1 MQIQRTP
8 HGFDCRAATTPDGLR
23 SAGLPSAW
31 LRPRSC
37 AKIECL
43 ASDEKKGWVYL
54 GVTTPKDS
62 IEIYKSASTSQGDLF
77 ARRALRA
84 MLTPRITKS
93 GKMRVYNA
101 KDSTNKKEML

>member
-1 MQIQRTP
+1 MSNIRRTSF
-8 HGFDCRAATTPDGLR
+8 GFD
-23 SAGLPSAW
+23 W
-31 LRPRSC
+31 SC

-54 GVTTPKDS
+54 GVTTPRDS
-62 IEIYKSASTSQGDLF
+62 IEIY
-77 ARRALRA
+77 
-84 MLTPRITKS
+84 ITKS

>member
-8 HGFDCRAATTPDGLR
+8 HGFNCRAAATLR
-23 SAGLPSAW
+23 AAPLAEGPRAW
-31 LRPRSC
+31 LHPWSC

-54 GVTTPKDS
+54 GVTTPRDS
-62 IEIYKSASTSQGDLF
+62 IEIYKSAPT
-77 ARRALRA
+77 

>member
-8 HGFDCRAATTPDGLR
+8 HGFDW
-23 SAGLPSAW
+23 SF
-31 LRPRSC
+31 

-54 GVTTPKDS
+54 GVTTLRDS
-62 IEIYKSASTSQGDLF
+62 IEIY
-77 ARRALRA
+77 
-84 MLTPRITKS
+84 ITKS
-93 GKMRVYNA
+93 GKIRVYNA

>member
-8 HGFDCRAATTPDGLR
+8 HGFDCRAATTLRTAPLADG
-23 SAGLPSAW
+23 P
-31 LRPRSC
+31 
-37 AKIECL
+37 
-43 ASDEKKGWVYL
+43 
-54 GVTTPKDS
+54 
-62 IEIYKSASTSQGDLF
+62 
-77 ARRALRA
+77 RA

>member
-8 HGFDCRAATTPDGLR
+8 HGFDWKAATT
-23 SAGLPSAW
+23 W
-31 LRPRSC
+31 LRPWSC

-54 GVTTPKDS
+54 GVTTPRDS
-62 IEIYKSASTSQGDLF
+62 IEIYKSAST
-77 ARRALRA
+77 

>member
-8 HGFDCRAATTPDGLR
+8 HGFDCKAATTLR
-23 SAGLPSAW
+23 SAPLADGPRAW
-31 LRPRSC
+31 LRPWSC

-54 GVTTPKDS
+54 GVTTPRDS
-62 IEIYKSASTSQGDLF
+62 IEIY
-77 ARRALRA
+77 
-84 MLTPRITKS
+84 ITKS
-93 GKMRVYNA
+93 GKMRVYNV

>member
-8 HGFDCRAATTPDGLR
+8 HGFDCKASTTLR
-23 SAGLPSAW
+23 SAPLADGPRAW
-31 LRPRSC
+31 LRPWSC
-37 AKIECL
+37 AKIKCL

-54 GVTTPKDS
+54 GVTTPRDS
-62 IEIYKSASTSQGDLF
+62 IEIYKSAPT
-77 ARRALRA
+77 

>member
-31 LRPRSC
+31 LRPWSC

-43 ASDEKKGWVYL
+43 ASDEKKGWIYL

-62 IEIYKSASTSQGDLF
+62 IEIYKSAST
-77 ARRALRA
+77 

>member
-8 HGFDCRAATTPDGLR
+8 HGFD
-23 SAGLPSAW
+23 W
-31 LRPRSC
+31 SC

-43 ASDEKKGWVYL
+43 ASDEKKGWIYL

-62 IEIYKSASTSQGDLF
+62 IEVYKSAST
-77 ARRALRA
+77 

-101 KDSTNKKEML
+101 KDSTNKKEIA

>member
-8 HGFDCRAATTPDGLR
+8 HGFDWKAATT
-23 SAGLPSAW
+23 W
-31 LRPRSC
+31 LRPWSC

-54 GVTTPKDS
+54 GVTTPRDS
-62 IEIYKSASTSQGDLF
+62 IEIYKSASTLRSAPLADGP
-77 ARRALRA
+77 RA

>member
-1 MQIQRTP
+1 MSNIQRTP
-8 HGFDCRAATTPDGLR
+8 HGFD
-23 SAGLPSAW
+23 W
-31 LRPRSC
+31 SC

-43 ASDEKKGWVYL
+43 ASDEKKGWIYL

-62 IEIYKSASTSQGDLF
+62 IEIYKSASTL
-77 ARRALRA
+77 RAALLTEGRQA
-84 MLTPRITKS
+84 MLTHRITKA

>member
-8 HGFDCRAATTPDGLR
+8 HGFDCKAATTPDGLR

-31 LRPRSC
+31 LRPWSC

-54 GVTTPKDS
+54 GVTTPRDS
-62 IEIYKSASTSQGDLF
+62 IEIYKSAST
-77 ARRALRA
+77 

>member
-8 HGFDCRAATTPDGLR
+8 HGFD
-23 SAGLPSAW
+23 W
-31 LRPRSC
+31 NC

-54 GVTTPKDS
+54 GVTTPRDS
-62 IEIYKSASTSQGDLF
+62 IEIY
-77 ARRALRA
+77 
-84 MLTPRITKS
+84 ITKS

>member
-8 HGFDCRAATTPDGLR
+8 HGFDCRAATTLMPAPLADGPR
-23 SAGLPSAW
+23 EW
-31 LRPRSC
+31 LRPWSC

-54 GVTTPKDS
+54 GVTTPRDS
-62 IEIYKSASTSQGDLF
+62 IEIYKSAST
-77 ARRALRA
+77 

-93 GKMRVYNA
+93 GKMRVYDA

>member
-8 HGFDCRAATTPDGLR
+8 HGFDCKAATTPDGLR

-62 IEIYKSASTSQGDLF
+62 IEIYKSAST
-77 ARRALRA
+77 

>member
-8 HGFDCRAATTPDGLR
+8 HGFDCRAATT
-23 SAGLPSAW
+23 W
-31 LRPRSC
+31 LCPWSC

-43 ASDEKKGWVYL
+43 ASDEKKGWIYL

-62 IEIYKSASTSQGDLF
+62 IEIY
-77 ARRALRA
+77 
-84 MLTPRITKS
+84 ITKS
-93 GKMRVYNA
+93 GKMKVYNA

>member
-31 LRPRSC
+31 LRPWSC

-54 GVTTPKDS
+54 GVTTPRDS
-62 IEIYKSASTSQGDLF
+62 IEIYKSAST
-77 ARRALRA
+77 

>member
-8 HGFDCRAATTPDGLR
+8 HGFDCKAATTPDGLR

-31 LRPRSC
+31 LRTWSC

-43 ASDEKKGWVYL
+43 TSDEKKGWVYL

-62 IEIYKSASTSQGDLF
+62 IEIY
-77 ARRALRA
+77 
-84 MLTPRITKS
+84 ITKS

>member
-8 HGFDCRAATTPDGLR
+8 HGFDCKAATTPDGLR

-31 LRPRSC
+31 LRPWSC

-62 IEIYKSASTSQGDLF
+62 IEIYKSAST
-77 ARRALRA
+77 

-101 KDSTNKKEML
+101 KDSTNKKEKL